1 MKSQWSNPP
10 NHIQYKIAWGEKAG
24 FQKTR
29 LPVKVVKCKR
39 ISILGIY
46 SVSRGYKLSLIKESW
61 ELNSFKMDLKNKGKG
76 HLLRVLTGTYMFL
89 KTLGLG

>member
-10 NHIQYKIAWGEKAG
+10 NHKQYKTAGGEKAG

-29 LPVKVVKCKR
+29 FPVKVAKCKR

-61 ELNSFKMDLKNKGKG
+61 KLNSSKMELEKG
-76 HLLRVLTGTYMFL
+76 HLLRMSTGTYI
-89 KTLGLG
+89 